1 MWTRQ
6 TSAGR
11 QGRPATLAAL
21 WREEGGASAVEF
33 ALILP
38 LLIMLLLGVIQY
50 GSLFLVQ
57 TRMNDAARDTARRL
71 AVGDLKTETD
81 AEAHARALLADWAAP
96 FTAVAALPR
105 PPDHDVSVTITVP
118 MRQAALL
125 DLVGFG
131 MGGQLKAEFHMLM
144 E

>member
-6 TSAGR
+6 KSAGR
-11 QGRPATLAAL
+11 RGRPATLAAL
-21 WREEGGASAVEF
+21 WRDERGASAVEF
-33 ALILP
+33 ALVLP
-38 LLIMLLLGVIQY
+38 LLVMLLLGVIQY

-71 AVGDLKTETD
+71 AVGDLKSEAA
-81 AEAHARALLADWAAP
+81 AEAHARALLADWSAP
-96 FTAVAALPR
+96 FAAVAALPR